1 MNNDFKFVGRLQKIK
16 DSNKFKAYNQ
26 RDIQGRWTAKDYN
39 FNIICGDNR
48 HSLKAT
54 SFMDN
59 DTNNITIYTLGVKN
73 EKGEYPKLKIP
84 YSARETRVKDV
95 AEFKKY
101 IIDTELPSVR
111 DELGKLTE
119 KFKNGTVTE
128 EEKAKYNVSNIE
140 ELNVLIEESL
150 AKRKEFIHE
159 DDFLIEIA
167 EMMEDE
173 EIPKMKFEVKGIYDF
188 SEYNGKYYT
197 NYIPTT
203 IIRTEDDADVVS
215 EVAFDVFFN
224 GKSLKEETNIETNTK
239 KIYIDG
245 WLVQYSKSKKDKEK
259 YISMPFKFYLP
270 NKNTNERLFNAIKR
284 RFEIKSVEDEYRVMG
299 VILNA
304 LEGSQTI
311 SITEDMLT
319 DEQKED
325 IELGIV
331 TFEEIKNGQK
341 VKGDFVKE
349 FTFSKI
355 RYGYANGSKKS
366 DYNKK
371 MFETSTD
378 ISTTSEEDDILGV
391 GDLDLSEYIPF

>member
-1 MNNDFKFVGRLQKIK
+1 MNNDFKFVGRLQKVK
-16 DSNKFKAYNQ
+16 DNGKFKAYNR

-59 DTNNITIYTLGVKN
+59 NIDNITIYTLGVKN
-73 EKGEYPKLKIP
+73 EKGEYPTLRIP
-84 YSARETRVKDV
+84 YSAREKKVKDV

-111 DELGKLTE
+111 NELSKLTE

-128 EEKAKYNVSNIE
+128 EEKAKYDVNNID

-203 IIRTEDDADVVS
+203 IVRVEDNADVLS
-215 EVAFDVFFN
+215 EVAFDIFFN
-224 GKSLKEETNIETNTK
+224 DKSLKEETNIETNTTK
-239 KIYIDG
+239 NYIDG
-245 WLVQYSKSKKDKEK
+245 WLVQYSKSKKE

-349 FTFSKI
+349 FTFNKI

-366 DYNKK
+366 DYDKK

-378 ISTTSEEDDILGV
+378 TLETSEEDDVLGI
-391 GDLDLSEYIPF
+391 GDLDLSEYIAF